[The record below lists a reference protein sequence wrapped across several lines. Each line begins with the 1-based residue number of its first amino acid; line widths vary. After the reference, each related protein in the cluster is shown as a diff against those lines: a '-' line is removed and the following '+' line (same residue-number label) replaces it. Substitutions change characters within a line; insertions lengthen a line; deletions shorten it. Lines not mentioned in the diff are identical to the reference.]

1 MIAFTMFLSNLICP
15 QQTCDFFF
23 LDGFS
28 GLPISQLWNIFSGD
42 DVRRVHILVTPICP
56 DLD

>member
-15 QQTCDFFF
+15 QQTYDFFF
-23 LDGFS
+23 LDSFS

-42 DVRRVHILVTPICP
+42 DVRRVYILVTAICP